1 MIGNLDSVLGQLLKE
16 NVTLL
21 RAGTPATVTAEQI
34 SFQPPDDG
42 DWRGH
47 LTALGTRKALN
58 VYLFDLRENRRL
70 RSNERVRSV
79 HDGIASDEPAPAR
92 MDCHYL
98 ITAWSPA
105 TEDQGRTLEEHQL
118 LHEVANVLMNNAPL
132 VPRKVFSPAP
142 LPAGFPVRLAD
153 AELPSVVAPP
163 DGFPKLAE
171 FWGAMGVQHRW
182 KPAIYLIVTVPV
194 LLETEI
200 SGPVVTTS
208 ITQYLQR
215 DKPETAEVWIQIG
228 GHVLDTVNPLPDG
241 SPRPVAAA
249 RVEIRDAVS
258 GELAEQTETDVA
270 GRYRFVRL
278 RAGRYKLLASA
289 PGLTMASPRAVV
301 VPSLTG
307 EYDLKF

>member
-1 MIGNLDSVLGQLLKE
+1 VIGTLDAVLDHLLKSR
-16 NVTLL
+16 VTLL
-21 RAGTPATVTAEQI
+21 RSTTPPTVADGQVA
-34 SFQPPDDG
+34 FQPPDDA
-42 DWRGH
+42 DWTSH
-47 LTALGTRKALN
+47 LTGLGPRKALN
-58 VYLFDLRENRRL
+58 VYLVDLRENRKL
-70 RSNERVRSV
+70 RSNERVRAV
-79 HDGIASDEPAPAR
+79 ENGVVVEDPAPAR
-92 MDCHYL
+92 LDCHYL
-98 ITAWSPA
+98 ISAWSPA
-105 TEDQGRTLEEHQL
+105 SEGQGKTGEEHQL
-118 LHEVANVLMNNAPL
+118 LHEVVAVLMNGQPL
-132 VPRKVFSPAP
+132 VPRRVFSPNA
-142 LPAGFPVRLAD
+142 LPTGFPPRLAD
-153 AELPSVVAPP
+153 AELPCVITPV

-171 FWGAMGVQHRW
+171 FWGTMGTKRPW
-182 KPAIYLIVTVPV
+182 KPVVYLVVTLPV
-194 LLETEI
+194 GLDTQV
-200 SGPVVTTS
+200 SGPMVTTT
-208 ITQYLQR
+208 ITEYLQR

-270 GRYRFVRL
+270 GRYWFVRL